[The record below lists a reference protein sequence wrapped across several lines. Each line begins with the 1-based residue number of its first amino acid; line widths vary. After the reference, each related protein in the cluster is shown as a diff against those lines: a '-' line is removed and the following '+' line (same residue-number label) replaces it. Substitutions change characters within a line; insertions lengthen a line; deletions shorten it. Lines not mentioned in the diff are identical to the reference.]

1 MRLCCRIAVL
11 LFGIVTVSGARADD
25 VTDQINEAL
34 KAYQNHD
41 TQTAIAALD
50 AASNLMRQSRAD
62 GLKKL
67 LPPPPPGWTA
77 DAAESTAVS
86 VAMLGG
92 GVTASRVYHNSV
104 QRVEVQLVADSP
116 MLQTVAALIASPLGA
131 IGGMKTV
138 VIGGRRMSYT
148 ENDHSYMTL
157 VADKVIVRVEGNA
170 DTPDVTLKSFIGVID
185 FGAIEKQAH

>member
-1 MRLCCRIAVL
+1 MRRYCPIAVML
-11 LFGIVTVSGARADD
+11 LGITMAPAAFADD

-50 AASNLMRQSRAD
+50 AAANLLRQARAD

-67 LPPPPPGWTA
+67 LPAAPPGWTA

-92 GVTASRVYHNSV
+92 GITASRTYHNGRQS
-104 QRVEVQLVADSP
+104 VEVQIVADSP
-116 MLQTVAALIASPLGA
+116 MLQTVAALISSPLGA

-138 VIGGRRMSYT
+138 VIGGRRLSYT
-148 ENDHSYMTL
+148 ENDRSYMTL
-157 VADKVIVRVEGNA
+157 VADKVIVRVEGNS
-170 DTPDVTLKSFIGVID
+170 DTPDATLKSFIEVID
-185 FGAIEKQAH
+185 FAAIEKQVR